1 VPGHV
6 DDAADA
12 LTAAADEVPVEAVAS
27 ADQQL
32 TATLESLQTIGGA
45 RSERLIQLALLMQE
59 ESRRITAELLTLR
72 QQLHDA
78 AASRRASAQAPPPPT
93 IPAPIGQ
100 TSVSASESTVQ
111 ARDGSHYPAAAE
123 WCVDL
128 LPRRVREREPG
139 EKTCGYVDGRLTPF
153 ISGRDGGWTPKI
165 EDRFAELK
173 IVTKEFGDVVKSHVE
188 MKVATMMIHEQRQHS
203 ELVINHA
210 PCGSQPGKPPGCDQ
224 VLEPYLPKGY
234 TLTVHGT
241 TQQGEP
247 FSKTYKGRA

>member
-1 VPGHV
+1 MPGHV

-12 LTAAADEVPVEAVAS
+12 FAEAAGEVPVEAVIG

-32 TATLESLQTIGGA
+32 AAVGQSLQAAGGGWG
-45 RSERLIQLALLMQE
+45 ERLMPLVLAMRE
-59 ESRRITAELLTLR
+59 EGRRLAAELATLR

-78 AASRRASAQAPPPPT
+78 AASRRSSAPVAPPPTGPT
-93 IPAPIGQ
+93 SAAP
-100 TSVSASESTVQ
+100 TSASAPEPTVQ
-111 ARDGSHYPAAAE
+111 ARDGSRYPAAAE

-128 LPRRVREREPG
+128 LPRRVRERQPG

-165 EDRFAELK
+165 EDRFAKLQ
-173 IVTKEFGDVVKSHVE
+173 IVTREFADVVKSHVE
-188 MKVATMMIHEQRQHS
+188 MKVATMMIEEQRQHS
-203 ELVINHA
+203 ELVINHST
-210 PCGSQPGKPPGCDQ
+210 CGSQPGRSPGCDQ

-247 FSKTYKGRA
+247 FSKTYRGRA